1 MIYLGKKENQ
11 SIEQQHTKH
20 RQTKRIDKCD
30 IKHNK
35 KSSSKNN
42 SRKLENYQCLWFL
55 IQLSQNSEPH
65 WSHEINCPG
74 LYPVKQL
81 SQAVPFTDILKDF

>member
-20 RQTKRIDKCD
+20 RQTKRINKCD
-30 IKHNK
+30 IKYNK

-42 SRKLENYQCLWFL
+42 SRKLENHQCL
-55 IQLSQNSEPH
+55 
-65 WSHEINCPG
+65 
-74 LYPVKQL
+74 
-81 SQAVPFTDILKDF
+81 